1 MLIQIDIE
9 NYASFRD
16 FTRLSLVHAKTKQ
29 FDYRLSHIEPI
40 ITGSLNL
47 PLLNLALIFGAN
59 ASGKSNLL
67 AAFEDIRQ
75 MIVEQ
80 QTAAIIRPFIFD
92 ERTKH
97 APSYIE
103 LTFLLESKI
112 YRYGLV
118 VQAGL
123 VNEEWL
129 VQEMPREQDN
139 EMLFYRQA
147 DGTLTRH
154 RSWPEPMDII
164 VAADKLYLSALVN
177 ANFEPLLPICKWLTE
192 RVFEVKRVDAL
203 LLSQAEYQDIFD
215 RYHELFID
223 LLQLTD
229 SAILDFRVNL
239 ETNNFEIQRS
249 YHDLKGKRH
258 LLPYWLPFK
267 EYVSAGTEHMLAL
280 VTLILDAIENNK
292 ILVIDEWDTH
302 LHHLVARYVLQY
314 IQESKS
320 QAQFIFSSHDVLL
333 LDSEVLQPDQIWFV
347 EKNRDGISSLY
358 SIDEFNEIDEHFRNN
373 QIVRQYLNGRY
384 GAIPFVKPVSPL
396 TNYVDGEM
404 VGEDHE

>member
-16 FTRLSLVHAKTKQ
+16 LTRLSLVHAEMAQ
-29 FDYRLSHIEPI
+29 DDYRMNHVESI

-67 AAFEDIRQ
+67 DALEDVRQ

-80 QTAAIIRPFIFD
+80 QSAAIIRPFIFD
-92 ERTKH
+92 ERTQN

-118 VQAGL
+118 VQDGL

-147 DGTLTRH
+147 DGALTTH
-154 RSWPEPMDII
+154 VSWPDSMGIT
-164 VAADKLYLSALVN
+164 VAADKLYLGALIKIK
-177 ANFEPLLPICKWLTE
+177 FEPLIPICQWLTE
-192 RVFEVKRVDAL
+192 RVFEVKRERMML
-203 LLSQAEYQDIFD
+203 LPQIEYRDIFD
-215 RYHELFID
+215 RYHELFLD

-229 SAILDFRVNL
+229 SAILDFRANIQ
-239 ETNNFEIQRS
+239 TNNFEIKRS
-249 YHDLKGKRH
+249 YHDLNGECH
-258 LLPYWLPFK
+258 ILPSWLPFDA
-267 EYVSAGTEHMLAL
+267 YVSAGTEHMLAL
-280 VTLILDAIENNK
+280 VTLILDAIENDK
-292 ILVIDEWDTH
+292 ILIIDEWDTH
-302 LHHLVARYVLQY
+302 LHHLVASYLLQY

-320 QAQFIFSSHDVLL
+320 QAQFIFSSHDILL
-333 LDSEVLQPDQIWFV
+333 LDSEVLHPDQIWFV

-358 SIDEFNEIDEHFRNN
+358 SMDEFNQIDEHFKNN

-384 GAIPFVKPVSPL
+384 GAIPFVKPAVPL
-396 TNYVDGEM
+396 TNYTDGEM
-404 VGEDHE
+404 AGEYFE